1 MKRKGSK
8 PQKEQERKKKSYA
21 RLSFYTFLL
30 LVSYPVRT
38 PKQAEAFKEEIAR
51 LDKEAKASSSLLLL
65 LTWALS

>member
-38 PKQAEAFKEEIAR
+38 PKQASIQRRDSKTR
-51 LDKEAKASSSLLLL
+51 QGSKS
-65 LTWALS
+65 